1 MRAIRYAAA
10 ALLAGLFTHG
20 ASAACYIVYAA
31 DKQVVYR
38 SQVSPVNLEPHLHRT
53 VPQIVP
59 GGTMVFTLDNYAC
72 ELEINRLPTSA
83 RGGAGGMITEF
94 TPRPA
99 RADRG

>member
-10 ALLAGLFTHG
+10 AMLAGLFTQG

-38 SQVSPVNLEPHLHRT
+38 SQISPVNLEPHLHRT

-59 GGTMVFTLDNYAC
+59 GGTMVFTLDNFAC
-72 ELEINRLPTSA
+72 DLEINRLPTASGSA
-83 RGGAGGMITEF
+83 GSGF
-94 TPRPA
+94 TQRPA